1 MCSLVPAPLWH
12 LICTGAENAGS
23 ARSNYNGAI
32 LDRLSKQHQYQSIIK
47 EPYLMPN

>member
-12 LICTGAENAGS
+12 LICTGAENAGT
-23 ARSNYNGAI
+23 ARSNEAI
-32 LDRLSKQHQYQSIIK
+32 LEKFIKQHQYQSIIK